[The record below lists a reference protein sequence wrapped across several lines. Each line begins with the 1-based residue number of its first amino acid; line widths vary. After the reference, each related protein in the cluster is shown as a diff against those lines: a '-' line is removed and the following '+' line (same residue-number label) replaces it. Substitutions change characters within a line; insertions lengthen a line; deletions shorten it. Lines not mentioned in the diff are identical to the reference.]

1 MTGSKII
8 GIGKK
13 SMTGGVTVNVMPSK
27 SIDGVSS
34 ATAQVTKRLNMIIP
48 THSNDK
54 KYLFISGTFL

>member
-1 MTGSKII
+1 
-8 GIGKK
+8 
-13 SMTGGVTVNVMPSK
+13 MPSK